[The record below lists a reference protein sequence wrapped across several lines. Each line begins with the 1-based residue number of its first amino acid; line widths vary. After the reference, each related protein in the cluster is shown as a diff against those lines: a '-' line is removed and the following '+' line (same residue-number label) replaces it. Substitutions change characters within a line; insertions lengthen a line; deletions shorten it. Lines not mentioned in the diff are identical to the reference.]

1 VIAFNDNCVVAFR
14 DHCIVPGSLHK
25 AVNRES

>member
-1 VIAFNDNCVVAFR
+1 VITFNDNCVIAYR
-14 DHCIVPGSLHK
+14 NHRIVPGSLHK